1 MENDLGESFVM
12 EVLRDKAYPE
22 NDRLSRYT
30 PFPYYYHSL
39 DGKYIGGVTSY
50 LKDTTV
56 STSYVVRQ
64 GDTLDSI
71 ALEFYNNSTLY
82 WVICSFNRIQDP
94 FIELHEGQVLRIP
107 SLSNIEFD
115 I

>member
-1 MENDLGESFVM
+1 MELLQNKSYADST
-12 EVLRDKAYPE
+12 
-22 NDRLSRYT
+22 NLSRYS
-30 PFPYYYHSL
+30 PFPYYYHSK
-39 DGKYIGGVTSY
+39 DDKYVSGTTSY

-56 STSYVVRQ
+56 YTSYVVQR
-64 GDTLDSI
+64 GDTFDSI
-71 ALEFYNNSTLY
+71 ALDFYNNPILY

-94 FIELHEGQVLRIP
+94 FIELTEGQVLKIP